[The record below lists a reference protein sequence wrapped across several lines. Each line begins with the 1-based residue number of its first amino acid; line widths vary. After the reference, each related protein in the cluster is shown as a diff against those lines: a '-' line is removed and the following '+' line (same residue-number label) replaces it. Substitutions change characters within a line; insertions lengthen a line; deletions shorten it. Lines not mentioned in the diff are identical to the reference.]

1 MSGKSNQGHTEFEAF
16 KAEVAQEV
24 LKLDN
29 EIKRQKTVIDQKNME
44 IGQLK
49 REVERLRGI

>member
-49 REVERLRGI
+49 REIERLRGI